1 MKVIK
6 SLTLLVLILFTLAL
20 PSPTGLAQVK
30 TYVVGT
36 SGLTKP
42 LNYFDDQKNLTGFE
56 IELIKE
62 IDHRLSDVQF
72 KFEIADYP
80 SLFAGLDSGKFDLV
94 ANNLG
99 ENPERRA
106 KFLFSHLP
114 YVLTHNVL
122 ITSTDSPD
130 SLTLADMTG
139 KTFGVVPASPNALF
153 LEEWN
158 RTNPDLAVQIKYA
171 DSDPSTLIREVYNGR
186 IDATIYAT
194 TYLKDVEESFGIKL
208 KAHPIENEEKIR
220 IPGSYFVYQKGHE
233 DLRHKMDQV
242 IAEMREDGSLS
253 DLSQRFFG
261 EDLTHLPADLIQRNN
276 QLEKDRQTSPTGQVE
291 PKQDKQE
298 ELFSLTA
305 LYQAFGPVLQKL
317 PLTLLMTLV
326 AALIGLGLGF
336 IMAII
341 KMKQIPIL
349 TPLTQAWVS
358 FLRGTPLLVQLFLAY
373 YGLPILIKI
382 INQQFHL
389 NWDIHQVPAL
399 LYAFLAMGL
408 YTAAYNSETIRSALL
423 SVNPSEMEAAHSIGL
438 TKKQTLWRIIIPSAV
453 IVAIPNLG
461 NSLINLLKGTSL
473 AFTITIVDMMGQ
485 AKILAGANLRYFE
498 SYIAVSIIYWGLC
511 LILEWGLA
519 KLEAYYQVD
528 RPDPASK

>member
-158 RTNPDLAVQIKYA
+158 QTNPDLAVKIKYA

-194 TYLKDVEESFGIKL
+194 TYLL
-208 KAHPIENEEKIR
+208 
-220 IPGSYFVYQKGHE
+220 
-233 DLRHKMDQV
+233 
-242 IAEMREDGSLS
+242 
-253 DLSQRFFG
+253 
-261 EDLTHLPADLIQRNN
+261 
-276 QLEKDRQTSPTGQVE
+276 
-291 PKQDKQE
+291 
-298 ELFSLTA
+298 
-305 LYQAFGPVLQKL
+305 
-317 PLTLLMTLV
+317 
-326 AALIGLGLGF
+326 
-336 IMAII
+336 
-341 KMKQIPIL
+341 
-349 TPLTQAWVS
+349 
-358 FLRGTPLLVQLFLAY
+358 
-373 YGLPILIKI
+373 
-382 INQQFHL
+382 
-389 NWDIHQVPAL
+389 
-399 LYAFLAMGL
+399 
-408 YTAAYNSETIRSALL
+408 
-423 SVNPSEMEAAHSIGL
+423 
-438 TKKQTLWRIIIPSAV
+438 
-453 IVAIPNLG
+453 
-461 NSLINLLKGTSL
+461 SLIH
-473 AFTITIVDMMGQ
+473 I
-485 AKILAGANLRYFE
+485 
-498 SYIAVSIIYWGLC
+498 
-511 LILEWGLA
+511 
-519 KLEAYYQVD
+519 
-528 RPDPASK
+528 